1 MLKTDK
7 VAQYRILFMEELT
20 VSYVVKNFPH
30 FVEHGGEF
38 PFFHQPTSCP
48 YPEADET
55 SPRATPL
62 HMYDSN

>member
-1 MLKTDK
+1 
-7 VAQYRILFMEELT
+7 MEELT